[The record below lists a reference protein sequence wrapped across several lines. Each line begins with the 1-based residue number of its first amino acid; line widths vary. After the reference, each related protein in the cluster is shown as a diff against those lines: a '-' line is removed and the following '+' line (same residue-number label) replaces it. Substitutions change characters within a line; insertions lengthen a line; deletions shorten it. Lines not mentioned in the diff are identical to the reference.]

1 MRRRFKALQSFIN
14 DKGGDPVKHGMSL
27 VAEVERQVR
36 ARKAEEHSF
45 APRKPKPAK
54 TATPVTFNE
63 NQGERIMFYNKFIVR
78 KHERALLFRDGDF
91 VKFLEPGVY
100 RFGTLLHAYTVERF
114 DISTP
119 LFGHRLQ
126 DFLIEKYPRQVERY
140 FDVVKTDENEIAVVY
155 HNDNITLIMASATRH
170 LFTKGVHKIRVER
183 FEFVENLDVEKRL
196 AKRLLAGND
205 AMLKSIAD
213 KAIYSRVVPDGH
225 IGLLYVDGELT
236 RSLASGFH
244 AFFAVERGVTVE
256 LFDTRVQTL
265 EVSGQEI
272 LTKDKVSLRINLT
285 ATYQLTDIEKAVRA
299 AKDPLDHLYKEVQF
313 GLRGAVGTR
322 TLDALLEDKE
332 VIDTS
337 VADHLKKRFKAI
349 GITVKSVGVKDIIL
363 PGDMKDLLGKVVEAE
378 KSAQANVIRRREE
391 TNATRSL
398 VNTAKVMETNAVALR
413 LKELETLEKI
423 TEKIGNI
430 SVYGGLDSLLN
441 DLVRMKQ

>member
-1 MRRRFKALQSFIN
+1 
-14 DKGGDPVKHGMSL
+14 
-27 VAEVERQVR
+27 
-36 ARKAEEHSF
+36 
-45 APRKPKPAK
+45 
-54 TATPVTFNE
+54 
-63 NQGERIMFYNKFIVR
+63 MFYEKFIVR

-100 RFGTLLHAYTVERF
+100 RYVTLLHTFTVERF
-114 DISTP
+114 DISVP
-119 LFGHRLQ
+119 LFAHRLQ
-126 DFLIEKYPRQVERY
+126 DFLAEKYPRQVERY
-140 FDVVKTDENEIAVVY
+140 FDIVATDANEIAIVY
-155 HNDNITLIMASATRH
+155 HDERVTLIMAPATRK
-170 LFTKGVHKIRVER
+170 LFAKGVYKIRIER
-183 FEFVENLDVEKRL
+183 FEIVDDLDVDTRV
-196 AKRLLAGND
+196 AKRLIAGD
-205 AMLKSIAD
+205 DPMIKAIAD
-213 KAIYSRVVPDGH
+213 KVVYSRVVPEGH
-225 IGLLYVDGELT
+225 VGLLYVDGELT
-236 RSLASGFH
+236 RSLEPGFH
-244 AFFAVERGVTVE
+244 AFFAVERGVSVE

-285 ATYQLTDIEKAVRA
+285 ATYQLTDVEKAVRET
-299 AKDPLDHLYKEVQF
+299 KDPLDHLYKEVQF

-332 VIDTS
+332 VIDVS
-337 VADHLKKRFKAI
+337 VADHLEKRFKAI

-398 VNTAKVMETNAVALR
+398 LNTAKVMESNEVALR

>member
-1 MRRRFKALQSFIN
+1 
-14 DKGGDPVKHGMSL
+14 
-27 VAEVERQVR
+27 
-36 ARKAEEHSF
+36 
-45 APRKPKPAK
+45 
-54 TATPVTFNE
+54 
-63 NQGERIMFYNKFIVR
+63 MFYKKFIVR

-100 RFGTLLHAYTVERF
+100 RYVTVLHNYTIERF
-114 DISTP
+114 DITVP
-119 LFGHRLQ
+119 AYGHRLQ
-126 DFLIEKYPRQVERY
+126 DFLIEKFPQDVERH
-140 FDVVKTDENEIAVVY
+140 FDIVATDADEIAIVY
-155 HNDNITLIMASATRH
+155 HDDRVTQIMAPATRH
-170 LFTKGVHKIRVER
+170 LFTKGVRAIKVER
-183 FEFVENLDVEKRL
+183 YEIVGNLDVDKRL

-205 AMLKSIAD
+205 AQLKAIAD
-213 KAIYSRVVPDGH
+213 KAIYARVVPDGH

-236 RSLASGFH
+236 RSLDAGFH
-244 AFFAVERGVTVE
+244 AFFAVERGVSVE

-272 LTKDKVSLRINLT
+272 LTKDKVALRINLT
-285 ATYQLTDIEKAVRA
+285 ATYQLTDVEKAVRA

-322 TLDALLEDKE
+322 TLDALLEDKT

-337 VADHLKKRFKAI
+337 VADHLKARFEAM

-363 PGDMKDLLGKVVEAE
+363 PGEMKDLLGKVVEAE
-378 KSAQANVIRRREE
+378 KAAQANVIRRREE

-398 VNTAKVMETNAVALR
+398 LNTAKVMETNAVALR

-423 TEKIGNI
+423 TDKIGNI
-430 SVYGGLDSLLN
+430 SVYGGLDSVLN

>member
-1 MRRRFKALQSFIN
+1 
-14 DKGGDPVKHGMSL
+14 
-27 VAEVERQVR
+27 
-36 ARKAEEHSF
+36 
-45 APRKPKPAK
+45 
-54 TATPVTFNE
+54 
-63 NQGERIMFYNKFIVR
+63 MFYEKFIVR

-100 RFGTLLHAYTVERF
+100 RYVTLLHTFTVERF
-114 DISTP
+114 DISVP
-119 LFGHRLQ
+119 LFAHRLQ
-126 DFLIEKYPRQVERY
+126 DFLAEKYPRQVERY
-140 FDVVKTDENEIAVVY
+140 FDIVATDANEIAIVY
-155 HNDNITLIMASATRH
+155 HDERVTLIMAPATRK
-170 LFTKGVHKIRVER
+170 LFAKGVYKIRIER
-183 FEFVENLDVEKRL
+183 FEIVDDLDVDTRV
-196 AKRLLAGND
+196 AKRLIAGD
-205 AMLKSIAD
+205 DPMLKAIAD
-213 KAIYSRVVPDGH
+213 KVVYSRVVPEGH
-225 IGLLYVDGELT
+225 VGLLYVDGELT
-236 RSLASGFH
+236 RSLEPGFH
-244 AFFAVERGVTVE
+244 AFFAVERGVSVE

-285 ATYQLTDIEKAVRA
+285 ATYQLTDVEKAVRET
-299 AKDPLDHLYKEVQF
+299 KDPLDHLYKEVQF

-332 VIDTS
+332 VIDVS
-337 VADHLKKRFKAI
+337 VADHLEKRFKAI

-398 VNTAKVMETNAVALR
+398 LNTAKVMESNEVALR

>member
-1 MRRRFKALQSFIN
+1 MTHDMSRAN
-14 DKGGDPVKHGMSL
+14 DVNRWVRERNARAVTSL
-27 VAEVERQVR
+27 R
-36 ARKAEEHSF
+36 
-45 APRKPKPAK
+45 PKPEPE
-54 TATPVTFNE
+54 TTPVVFNHNE
-63 NQGERIMFYNKFIVR
+63 GERTMFYVKFNVR

-91 VKFLEPGVY
+91 VKFLEPGVH
-100 RFGTLLHAYTVERF
+100 RFVTVLHTYTVDRF
-114 DISTP
+114 DITVP

-126 DFLIEKYPRQVERY
+126 DFIIEKYPRQVERY
-140 FDVVKTDENEIAVVY
+140 FDVVATDENEIAVVY
-155 HNDNITLIMASATRH
+155 HNDNVTLIMAPATRH
-170 LFTKGVHKIRVER
+170 LFAKGVHRIRVER
-183 FEFVENLDVEKRL
+183 INIVETLDVDERL

-213 KAIYSRVVPDGH
+213 KAIYSRVVPEGH
-225 IGLLYVDGELT
+225 VGLLYVDGELT
-236 RSLASGFH
+236 RSLAPGFH

-285 ATYQLTDIEKAVRA
+285 ATYQLTDVEKAVRETR
-299 AKDPLDHLYKEVQF
+299 DPLDHLYKEVQF

-322 TLDALLEDKE
+322 TLDALLEDK
-332 VIDTS
+332 VAIDTS
-337 VADHLKKRFKAI
+337 VGDHLKERFAAI

-378 KSAQANVIRRREE
+378 KAAQANVIRRREE

-398 VNTAKVMETNAVALR
+398 LNTAKVMETNAVALR

-423 TEKIGNI
+423 TDKIGNI
-430 SVYGGLDSLLN
+430 SVYGGLDSVLN

>member
-1 MRRRFKALQSFIN
+1 MTHDMSRAN
-14 DKGGDPVKHGMSL
+14 DVNRWVREANARAVASL
-27 VAEVERQVR
+27 L
-36 ARKAEEHSF
+36 
-45 APRKPKPAK
+45 RKPE
-54 TATPVTFNE
+54 PVTTTTPEIFNE
-63 NQGERIMFYNKFIVR
+63 HEGERIMCYTKFIVR

-91 VKFLEPGVY
+91 VTFLEPGVH
-100 RFGTLLHAYTVERF
+100 RFVTVLHNYTVDRF
-114 DISTP
+114 DITVP
-119 LFGHRLQ
+119 TFGHRLQ
-126 DFLIEKYPRQVERY
+126 DFLIEKYPRQVERF
-140 FDVVKTDENEIAVVY
+140 FDVVATDENEIAVVY
-155 HNDNITLIMASATRH
+155 HNDNVTLIMAPATRH
-170 LFTKGVHKIRVER
+170 LFAKGVHRIRVER
-183 FEFVENLDVEKRL
+183 INIVETLDVNERL

-205 AMLKSIAD
+205 PMLQAIAD
-213 KAIYSRVVPDGH
+213 KAIYSRVVPEGH
-225 IGLLYVDGELT
+225 VGLLYVDGELT
-236 RSLASGFH
+236 RSLAPGFH

-285 ATYQLTDIEKAVRA
+285 ATYQMTDVEKAVRETR
-299 AKDPLDHLYKEVQF
+299 DPLDHLYKEVQF

-322 TLDALLEDKE
+322 TLDALLEDK
-332 VIDTS
+332 VAIDTS
-337 VADHLKKRFKAI
+337 VADHLKERFEAI

-378 KSAQANVIRRREE
+378 KAAQANVIRRREE

-398 VNTAKVMETNAVALR
+398 LNTAKVMETNAVALR

-430 SVYGGLDSLLN
+430 SVYGGLDSVLN

>member
-1 MRRRFKALQSFIN
+1 
-14 DKGGDPVKHGMSL
+14 
-27 VAEVERQVR
+27 
-36 ARKAEEHSF
+36 
-45 APRKPKPAK
+45 
-54 TATPVTFNE
+54 
-63 NQGERIMFYNKFIVR
+63 MFYAKIIVR

-100 RFGTLLHAYTVERF
+100 RFVTVLHKYDIERIDITVPAF
-114 DISTP
+114 A
-119 LFGHRLQ
+119 HRLQ
-126 DFLIEKYPRQVERY
+126 DFLVETFPQEVERH
-140 FDVVKTDENEIAVVY
+140 FDVIDTGENEIAVVY
-155 HNDNITLIMASATRH
+155 HNDRVTLVMAPATRK
-170 LFTKGVHKIRVER
+170 LFPKGVHRMRVER
-183 FEFVENLDVEKRL
+183 IDIVETLDVDARL
-196 AKRLLAGND
+196 AKRLVAGTD
-205 AMLKSIAD
+205 ALLKSIAD
-213 KAIYSRVVPDGH
+213 KAIYSRVVPEGH

-236 RSLASGFH
+236 RSLAPGFH
-244 AFFAVERGVTVE
+244 AFFKVERDVTVE
-256 LFDTRVQTL
+256 VFDTRVQTL

-285 ATYQLTDIEKAVRA
+285 ATYQLADVEKAVRETR
-299 AKDPLDHLYKEVQF
+299 DPLDHLYKEVQF

-322 TLDALLEDKE
+322 TLDALLEDKA

-337 VADHLKKRFKAI
+337 VAEHLKEHFGAI

-378 KSAQANVIRRREE
+378 KAAQANVIRRREE

-398 VNTAKVMETNAVALR
+398 LNTAKVMETNAVALR

-430 SVYGGLDSLLN
+430 SVYGGLDSVLN

>member
-1 MRRRFKALQSFIN
+1 MQ
-14 DKGGDPVKHGMSL
+14 GMSL
-27 VAEVERQVR
+27 VAEVERQIR
-36 ARKAEEHSF
+36 ARKAENLF
-45 APRKPKPAK
+45 LPKRRQKLAK
-54 TATPVTFNE
+54 TATHVTINH

-78 KHERALLFRDGDF
+78 KYERALLFRDGDF

-114 DISTP
+114 DITVP
-119 LFGHRLQ
+119 IFGHRLQ
-126 DFLIEKYPRQVERY
+126 DFLIEKYPHQVERH
-140 FDVVKTDENEIAVVY
+140 FDIVKTDENEIAVVY
-155 HNDNITLIMASATRH
+155 HNDNVTLIMAPAARH
-170 LFTKGVHKIRVER
+170 LFTKGVYKIRIER
-183 FEFVENLDVEKRL
+183 FEIVDNLDVDTRL

-205 AMLKSIAD
+205 VMLKSIAD

-236 RSLASGFH
+236 RSLAPGFH
-244 AFFAVERGVTVE
+244 AFFAVERGVSVE

-285 ATYQLTDIEKAVRA
+285 ATYQLADVEKAVRA

-337 VADHLKKRFKAI
+337 VADHLKEHFAAI

-363 PGDMKDLLGKVVEAE
+363 PGDMKDLLAKVVEAE
-378 KSAQANVIRRREE
+378 KVAQANVIRRREE

-398 VNTAKVMETNAVALR
+398 LNTAKVMEKNAVALR

-423 TEKIGNI
+423 TEKVGNI
-430 SVYGGLDSLLN
+430 SVYGGLDSVLD
-441 DLVRMKQ
+441 DLVRLKK

>member
-1 MRRRFKALQSFIN
+1 M
-14 DKGGDPVKHGMSL
+14 HGMSR
-27 VAEVERQVR
+27 VADVERQVR
-36 ARKAEEHSF
+36 ARKTGTLHLPKRTQQPAE
-45 APRKPKPAK
+45 
-54 TATPVTFNE
+54 TITPEIFNH

-100 RFGTLLHAYTVERF
+100 RFGTFLHAYVIDRF
-114 DISTP
+114 EITDP
-119 LFGHRLQ
+119 LFAHRLQ
-126 DFLIEKYPRQVERY
+126 DFLIEKYPRQVERH
-140 FDVVKTDENEIAVVY
+140 FDVIATNENEIAIVY
-155 HNDNITLIMASATRH
+155 HNDRVTLVMAPATRK
-170 LFTKGVHKIRVER
+170 LFTKGVLKIRVER
-183 FEFVENLDVEKRL
+183 FEIVETLDVDERL

-205 AMLKSIAD
+205 PTLKAIAD
-213 KAIYSRVVPDGH
+213 KTIYSRVIPEGH
-225 IGLLYVDGELT
+225 VGLLYVDGELT
-236 RSLASGFH
+236 RSLAAGFH
-244 AFFAVERGVTVE
+244 AFFAVERDVSVE

-285 ATYQLTDIEKAVRA
+285 ATYQLTDVEKAFRV

-337 VADHLKKRFKAI
+337 VADHLKAHFMTI

-378 KSAQANVIRRREE
+378 KAAQANVIRRREE

-398 VNTAKVMETNAVALR
+398 LNTAKLMETNAVALR

-430 SVYGGLDSLLN
+430 SVYGGLDSVLN

>member
-1 MRRRFKALQSFIN
+1 
-14 DKGGDPVKHGMSL
+14 
-27 VAEVERQVR
+27 
-36 ARKAEEHSF
+36 
-45 APRKPKPAK
+45 
-54 TATPVTFNE
+54 
-63 NQGERIMFYNKFIVR
+63 MFYKKFIVR

-100 RFGTLLHAYTVERF
+100 RFGRLFHAYTVESF
-114 DISTP
+114 NISTP

-126 DFLIEKYPRQVERY
+126 DFLIEKYRPEVERY
-140 FDVVKTDENEIAVVY
+140 FDIVKTGENEISVVY
-155 HNDNITLIMASATRH
+155 HNDRVTLIMAPSTRQ
-170 LFTKGVHKIRVER
+170 LFIKGVLEIRVER
-183 FEFVENLDVEKRL
+183 FEIVDNLDVDERL

-205 AMLKSIAD
+205 ATLKSIAD
-213 KAIYSRVVPDGH
+213 KTIYARVVPQGQ

-236 RSLASGFH
+236 RSLAPGFH
-244 AFFAVERGVTVE
+244 AFFAVERGVSVD

-272 LTKDKVSLRINLT
+272 LTRDKVSLRINLT
-285 ATYQLTDIEKAVRA
+285 ATYQLIDAEKAVRTI
-299 AKDPLDHLYKEVQF
+299 KDPIDHLYKEVQF

-322 TLDALLEDKE
+322 ILDTLLEDKSA
-332 VIDTS
+332 IDTS
-337 VADHLKKRFKAI
+337 VADHLKARFEAI
-349 GITVKSVGVKDIIL
+349 GITVHSVGVKDIIL

-378 KSAQANVIRRREE
+378 KAAQANVIRRREE

-398 VNTAKVMETNAVALR
+398 LNTAKVMETNEVALR

-430 SVYGGLDSLLN
+430 SVYGGLDSVLN

>member
-1 MRRRFKALQSFIN
+1 
-14 DKGGDPVKHGMSL
+14 
-27 VAEVERQVR
+27 
-36 ARKAEEHSF
+36 
-45 APRKPKPAK
+45 
-54 TATPVTFNE
+54 
-63 NQGERIMFYNKFIVR
+63 MFYVKFIVR

-91 VKFLEPGVY
+91 VKFLEPGVH
-100 RFGTLLHAYTVERF
+100 RFATVLHDYTVDRF
-114 DISTP
+114 DITVP
-119 LFGHRLQ
+119 VFGHRLQ

-140 FDVVKTDENEIAVVY
+140 FDIVATDENEIAVVY
-155 HNDNITLIMASATRH
+155 HNDNVTLIMAPATRH
-170 LFTKGVHKIRVER
+170 LFAKGVHKIRVER
-183 FEFVENLDVEKRL
+183 INIVETLDVDERL

-205 AMLKSIAD
+205 PMLKSIAD
-213 KAIYSRVVPDGH
+213 KAVYARVVPQGH
-225 IGLLYVDGELT
+225 VGLLYVDGELT
-236 RSLASGFH
+236 RSLESGFH

-285 ATYQLTDIEKAVRA
+285 ATYQLTDVEKAVRETR
-299 AKDPLDHLYKEVQF
+299 DPLDHLYKEVQF

-322 TLDALLEDKE
+322 SLDALLEDK
-332 VIDTS
+332 VAIDTS
-337 VADHLKKRFKAI
+337 VADHLKERFEAI

-378 KSAQANVIRRREE
+378 KAAQANVIRRREE

-398 VNTAKVMETNAVALR
+398 LNTAKVMETNAVALR

-423 TEKIGNI
+423 TDKIGNI
-430 SVYGGLDSLLN
+430 SVYGGLDSVLN